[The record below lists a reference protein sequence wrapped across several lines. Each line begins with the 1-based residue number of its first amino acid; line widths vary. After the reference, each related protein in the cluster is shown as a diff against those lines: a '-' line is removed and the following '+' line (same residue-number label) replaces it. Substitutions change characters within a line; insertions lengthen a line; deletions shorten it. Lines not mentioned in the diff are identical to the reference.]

1 MELEKDAMQDTFLKD
16 YKALDGFRRECSEKT
31 WLIQIAMN
39 TCRDVRRSAWFRRH
53 DRRITPENL
62 PQPVVT
68 PDDDDLDI
76 MCDMMNL
83 SSKHREAVMLYY
95 WQDMNVNEIARVL
108 GISHSTVSS
117 PLKRVREKLR
127 DVLGRRLGYGRWKRC
142 TAPLS
147 MKTAR

>member
-1 MELEKDAMQDTFLKD
+1 
-16 YKALDGFRRECSEKT
+16 
-31 WLIQIAMN
+31 MN

-76 MCDMMNL
+76 MCDVMNL

-127 DVLGRRLGYGRWKRC
+127 DVLGRRLGYGRWKRR